1 MMRSILTAVVIAG
14 LPTPLLA
21 APQDQLAPCRQLADQ
36 VRQRARTH
44 SDFVKLDVNAL
55 LAPTLIVRGAVAAP
69 PRAVRA
75 AAERLLEVD
84 SGGALELSILSPG
97 VWRAERMEGTANC
110 TRDVFFRMARGQPVT
125 LPAPPAFT
133 DLCWTSS
140 RRVGVMKKAAVLVQR
155 DSVDGSVPGFDVEI
169 TPWRGG
175 WRPAC
180 RLSVRYRDAFKVTES
195 FGESQA
201 LRRSAVPLATQLA
214 TALARTLGVSEP
226 SVAAAAP
233 VAAARRYPALMV
245 AAKRFA
251 ARDMTGA
258 DSLPTFGEAA
268 KTEFTDFSDTVTSAV
283 VVIDGEPFVARVGVG
298 GVGWRPI
305 GDYLVVLY
313 RQGAK
318 DLEPAASF
326 VVTQSMTGLLSAKA
340 EVPKPWDDQR

>member
-1 MMRSILTAVVIAG
+1 MMRSILMAMVIAG
-14 LPTPLLA
+14 LPTGLLA

-36 VRQRARTH
+36 VRQRARTWP
-44 SDFVKLDVNAL
+44 DFLKLDVNRL

-75 AAERLLEVD
+75 AAERLLEVE
-84 SGGALELSILSPG
+84 SGAALKLSMLSPG
-97 VWRAERMEGTANC
+97 VWRAERIEGTAHC
-110 TRDVFFRMARGQPVT
+110 TSDVFFRMDRGRAVI

-140 RRVGVMKKAAVLVQR
+140 RSVGAMNHVPVLVEH
-155 DSVDGSVPGFDVEI
+155 DAIDGPVIGFDVEI
-169 TPWRGG
+169 TPWRQG

-180 RLSVRYRDAFKVTES
+180 RLSVRYRDAFTVTES
-195 FGESQA
+195 FGADPA
-201 LRRSAVPLATQLA
+201 LSRAAAPLAAQLA
-214 TALARTLGVSEP
+214 SALARTLGVSEP
-226 SVAAAAP
+226 SLAAAAP
-233 VAAARRYPALMV
+233 VAVARRYPALMA

-283 VVIDGEPFVARVGVG
+283 VSLDGEPLVARVGIG

-313 RQGAK
+313 RQGSA
-318 DLEPAASF
+318 DLDPAASF
-326 VVTQSMTGLLSAKA
+326 VVAQNTTGLLSVTASA
-340 EVPKPWDDQR
+340 PKPWVNPR